1 MSGPLSLDG
10 RRALVTGGA
19 SGIGASTTALLRE
32 RGADVVTV
40 DLRGGDI
47 AADVRD
53 ERSVASAVAAAA
65 ERLGGAPDLVVTA
78 AGIYRIAPAV
88 ETTAAEWDEVLEIN
102 LRGTFFTAREAARAM
117 TGGGAI
123 VTIAS
128 TAALQPDA
136 DEPTAPYNASKAG
149 VVALTKQLAVELAPG
164 RIRVN
169 TVCPG
174 VIDTPMLRVM
184 DDREAG
190 ERFVREGVPL
200 QRLGAAA
207 DVAQAIAFL
216 ASDAAAYITGVAL
229 PVDGGLSL

>member
-1 MSGPLSLDG
+1 MTRSLSLEG

-19 SGIGASTTALLRE
+19 SGIGAATTALLRE

-47 AADVRD
+47 AADVR
-53 ERSVASAVAAAA
+53 EEQSVTAAVATAA

-88 ETTAAEWDEVLEIN
+88 DTTVAEWNEVLETN
-102 LRGTFFTAREAARAM
+102 LRGTFLTAREAARSM
-117 TGGGAI
+117 TGGAI

-136 DEPTAPYNASKAG
+136 AEPTAHYNASKAG
-149 VVALTKQLAVELAPG
+149 VVAITKQLAVELAPRG
-164 RIRVN
+164 IRVN

-174 VIDTPMLRVM
+174 VIDTPMLRMM
-184 DDREAG
+184 DDPEAG
-190 ERFVREGVPL
+190 ERFLREGVPL
-200 QRLGAAA
+200 RRLGRPAE
-207 DVAQAIAFL
+207 VAETIAFL
-216 ASDAAAYITGVAL
+216 ASNAASYITGVAV

>member
-1 MSGPLSLDG
+1 MNG

-19 SGIGASTTALLRE
+19 SGIGAATAALLRG
-32 RGADVVTV
+32 RGAQVVTA

-47 AADVRD
+47 TVDVRD
-53 ERSVASAVAAAA
+53 GHSVSQAVLAAAD
-65 ERLGGAPDLVVTA
+65 RLGGPPDVVVTA

-88 ETTAAEWDEVLEIN
+88 AITAAEWDEVHEVN
-102 LRGTFFTAREAARAM
+102 LRGTFLTAREAARAM
-117 TGGGAI
+117 TAAGTGGAI

-128 TAALQPDA
+128 TAALEPDA
-136 DEPTAPYNASKAG
+136 GEPTAHYNASKAG
-149 VVALTKQLAVELAPG
+149 VVALTKQLAVELAPH

-174 VIDTPMLRVM
+174 VIDTPMLRLM
-184 DDREAG
+184 DDPEAG
-190 ERFVREGVPL
+190 EQFLREDVPL
-200 QRLGAAA
+200 QRLGAPGE
-207 DVAQAIAFL
+207 VAEAICFL

>member
-1 MSGPLSLDG
+1 VNG

-19 SGIGASTTALLRE
+19 SGIGAATAALLRG
-32 RGADVVTV
+32 RGAQVVTA

-47 AADVRD
+47 TVDVRD
-53 ERSVASAVAAAA
+53 GHSVSQAVLAAAD
-65 ERLGGAPDLVVTA
+65 RLGGPPDVVVTA

-88 ETTAAEWDEVLEIN
+88 AITAAEWDEVHEVN
-102 LRGTFFTAREAARAM
+102 LRGTFLTAREAARAM
-117 TGGGAI
+117 TAAGTGGAI

-128 TAALQPDA
+128 TAALEPDA
-136 DEPTAPYNASKAG
+136 GEPTAHYNASKAG
-149 VVALTKQLAVELAPG
+149 VVAPH

-174 VIDTPMLRVM
+174 VIDTPMLRLM
-184 DDREAG
+184 DDPEAG
-190 ERFVREGVPL
+190 EQFLREDVPL
-200 QRLGAAA
+200 QRLGAPGE
-207 DVAQAIAFL
+207 VAEAICFL